1 MLLPAVWKSPKE
13 IIMTMKRRTFIKG
26 SAIIGAT
33 AAVPDLLKGASGM
46 FENEKGRRVY
56 SVLSAN
62 KSMVG
67 TLPVLR
73 AFAGDHNDYVSP
85 FVFFDEFGPVRVN
98 PKDKPLRVDAHPH
111 AGIIPTTY
119 FLSGSGHHRDSLN
132 YDFQIGKGDF
142 MMFTSGRG
150 AIHME
155 ETGRKLYDDG
165 GLYHGFQIWLNMP
178 SKYKFVDPATD
189 VHRLEKMAPVSGKD
203 YSGTVVLGELFGAR
217 SKIQTLFP
225 VFYFH
230 LKLKAG
236 CKLSIPV
243 DPAHN
248 AFIYVISGNLEAEG
262 RKEIRANQVV
272 LYERGESLVNIF
284 SAGDAEIL
292 MLGGQPHN
300 EPVYAYGPFVMNNE
314 EEIIRCYNDYRAG
327 KMGNP
332 DAVNGSSF
340 K

>member
-1 MLLPAVWKSPKE
+1 
-13 IIMTMKRRTFIKG
+13 MKRREFIKG
-26 SAIIGAT
+26 SAIIGAS
-33 AAVPDLLKGASGM
+33 AVTPKMLTNASGM
-46 FENEKGRRVY
+46 LESEKSRKVY
-56 SVLSAN
+56 GVLTAD
-62 KSMVG
+62 KTLVG

-85 FVFFDEFGPVRVN
+85 YVFFDEFGPVMVKA
-98 PKDKPLRVDAHPH
+98 KDKPLRVDAHPH

-119 FLSGSGHHRDSLN
+119 FLAGSGHHRDSLN

-155 ETGRKLYDDG
+155 ETGKKLYDDG

-189 VHRLEKMAPVSGKD
+189 VHRPEKMAEIKTQE
-203 YSGTVVLGELFGAR
+203 YSAKIVLGELFGAK
-217 SKIQTLFP
+217 SKIETLFP

-230 LKLKAG
+230 IKMKPG

-243 DPAHN
+243 DPTHN
-248 AFIYVISGNLEAEG
+248 AFAYVISGKIETEG
-262 RKEIRANQVV
+262 RKEIHTNQVV
-272 LYERGESLVNIF
+272 LYERGKSDVNLF
-284 SAGDAEIL
+284 STDEAELL
-292 MLGGQPHN
+292 MLGGKPHN
-300 EPVYAYGPFVMNNE
+300 EPVYAYGPFVMNTE
-314 EEIIRCYNDYRAG
+314 EEIMKCYSDYRTG

-332 DAVNGSSF
+332 ELVNLS